1 MLDSWSTRL
10 PDEGTI
16 LRSRHLLEKHKL
28 AAQVLALINDMLRD
42 KGLMLRANTVV
53 DAALNVA
60 PSSTKNAEGE
70 RDPEMHQTKK
80 GNQWHFGMK
89 AYIGADAESGQCTVI
104 GTAANVNVNDVTQAN
119 SLLHGQ
125 ETDAFGDAGYQGA
138 YKRADAEPVSWHVA
152 MRPGKR
158 RRLDENMLA
167 ERLIDE
173 VERLKASSRAK
184 VEHPFRA
191 VKRQFGLVKVRY
203 RRLKKNTAQLT
214 TLFALGNLWM
224 ARGRSL

>member
-70 RDPEMHQTKK
+70 RGPEMH
-80 GNQWHFGMK
+80 
-89 AYIGADAESGQCTVI
+89 
-104 GTAANVNVNDVTQAN
+104 
-119 SLLHGQ
+119 
-125 ETDAFGDAGYQGA
+125 
-138 YKRADAEPVSWHVA
+138 
-152 MRPGKR
+152 
-158 RRLDENMLA
+158 
-167 ERLIDE
+167 
-173 VERLKASSRAK
+173 
-184 VEHPFRA
+184 
-191 VKRQFGLVKVRY
+191 
-203 RRLKKNTAQLT
+203 
-214 TLFALGNLWM
+214 
-224 ARGRSL
+224 